1 LKELA
6 LPRISPYNLSDDIL
20 EIMQVLPHRYPL
32 LLVDRILEMELGKR
46 IVGLKNVSINEP
58 YFQGHFPGFP
68 LMPGVYILEALAQVG
83 AILMIKSLDL
93 KIGKY
98 AVVFAGIDDARFKR
112 PVYPGDQLIL
122 ELEAIS
128 LKKSLSKMKGTAK
141 VDNQVVAEAI
151 LYASARELAQ
161 IKKQ

>member
-1 LKELA
+1 M
-6 LPRISPYNLSDDIL
+6 DIL

-32 LLVDRILEMELGKR
+32 LLVDRILEIELGKR

-83 AILMIKSLDL
+83 GILMIKSLNL
-93 KIGKY
+93 EIGKY
-98 AVVFAGIDDARFKR
+98 AVVFAGIDDARFKK

-151 LYASARELAQ
+151 LYASARELSQ
-161 IKKQ
+161 LKK

>member
-1 LKELA
+1 M
-6 LPRISPYNLSDDIL
+6 DIL

-32 LLVDRILEMELGKR
+32 LLVDRILEIELGKR

-83 AILMIKSLDL
+83 GILMIKSLGL
-93 KIGKY
+93 EVGKY
-98 AVVFAGIDDARFKR
+98 AVVFAGIDDARFKK
-112 PVYPGDQLIL
+112 PVYPGDQLVL
-122 ELEAIS
+122 ELEVIT

-151 LYASARELAQ
+151 LYASARELTQ
-161 IKKQ
+161 LKR

>member
-1 LKELA
+1 M
-6 LPRISPYNLSDDIL
+6 DIL

-32 LLVDRILEMELGKR
+32 LLVDRILEMEPGKR

-83 AILMIKSLDL
+83 GILMIKSLGL
-93 KIGKY
+93 EIGKY
-98 AVVFAGIDDARFKR
+98 AVVFAGIDDARFKK

-122 ELEAIS
+122 ELDVVS

-151 LYASARELAQ
+151 LYASARELTQ
-161 IKKQ
+161 LKK

>member
-1 LKELA
+1 
-6 LPRISPYNLSDDIL
+6 
-20 EIMQVLPHRYPL
+20 MQVLPHRYPL
-32 LLVDRILEMELGKR
+32 LLVDRILEIELGKR

-83 AILMIKSLDL
+83 GILMIKSLDL
-93 KIGKY
+93 EVGKY
-98 AVVFAGIDDARFKR
+98 AVVFAGIDDARFKK

-122 ELEAIS
+122 ELEVIT

-141 VDNQVVAEAI
+141 VDDQVVAEAI

-161 IKKQ
+161 LKK

>member
-1 LKELA
+1 M
-6 LPRISPYNLSDDIL
+6 DIL

-32 LLVDRILEMELGKR
+32 LLVDRILEIELGKR

-83 AILMIKSLDL
+83 GILMIKSLNL
-93 KIGKY
+93 EIGKY

-122 ELEAIS
+122 ELDVIS

-141 VDNQVVAEAI
+141 VDDQVVAEAI

-161 IKKQ
+161 LKK

>member
-1 LKELA
+1 M
-6 LPRISPYNLSDDIL
+6 DIL

-32 LLVDRILEMELGKR
+32 LLVDRILEMEPGKR

-83 AILMIKSLDL
+83 GILMIKSLGL
-93 KIGKY
+93 EVGKY

-122 ELEAIS
+122 ELEVIT

-151 LYASARELAQ
+151 LYASARELSQ
-161 IKKQ
+161 LKK

>member
-1 LKELA
+1 
-6 LPRISPYNLSDDIL
+6 
-20 EIMQVLPHRYPL
+20 
-32 LLVDRILEMELGKR
+32 LLVDRILEIELGKR

-83 AILMIKSLDL
+83 GILMIKSLNL
-93 KIGKY
+93 EIGKY

-122 ELEAIS
+122 ELDVIS

-161 IKKQ
+161 LKK

>member
-1 LKELA
+1 M
-6 LPRISPYNLSDDIL
+6 DIL

-32 LLVDRILEMELGKR
+32 LLVDRILEIELGKR

-83 AILMIKSLDL
+83 GILMIKSLGL
-93 KIGKY
+93 EVGKY
-98 AVVFAGIDDARFKR
+98 AVVFAGIDDARFKK
-112 PVYPGDQLIL
+112 PVYPSDQLIL
-122 ELEAIS
+122 ELEVIT

-141 VDNQVVAEAI
+141 VDDQVVAEAI
-151 LYASARELAQ
+151 LYASARELTQ
-161 IKKQ
+161 LKR

>member
-1 LKELA
+1 M
-6 LPRISPYNLSDDIL
+6 DIL

-32 LLVDRILEMELGKR
+32 LLVDRILEIELGKR

-83 AILMIKSLDL
+83 GILMIKSLDL
-93 KIGKY
+93 EIGKY
-98 AVVFAGIDDARFKR
+98 AIVFAGIDDARFKK

-122 ELEAIS
+122 ELQVIT

-151 LYASARELAQ
+151 LYASARELSQ
-161 IKKQ
+161 LKR

>member
-1 LKELA
+1 M
-6 LPRISPYNLSDDIL
+6 DIL

-32 LLVDRILEMELGKR
+32 LLVDRILEIELGKR

-83 AILMIKSLDL
+83 GILMIKSLGL
-93 KIGKY
+93 EIGKY
-98 AVVFAGIDDARFKR
+98 AVVFAGIDDARFKK

-122 ELEAIS
+122 ELEVIIS
-128 LKKSLSKMKGTAK
+128 QKEPFKDEGHR
-141 VDNQVVAEAI
+141 QGG
-151 LYASARELAQ
+151 
-161 IKKQ
+161 

>member
-1 LKELA
+1 M
-6 LPRISPYNLSDDIL
+6 DIL
-20 EIMQVLPHRYPL
+20 EIMQVLPHRYSL
-32 LLVDRILEMELGKR
+32 LLVDRILEIELGKR

-83 AILMIKSLDL
+83 GILMIKSLDL
-93 KIGKY
+93 EIGKY
-98 AVVFAGIDDARFKR
+98 AIVFAGIDDARFKK

-122 ELEAIS
+122 ELEVIS

-151 LYASARELAQ
+151 LYASARELTQ
-161 IKKQ
+161 LKK

>member
-1 LKELA
+1 M
-6 LPRISPYNLSDDIL
+6 DIL

-32 LLVDRILEMELGKR
+32 LLVDRILEMEPGKR

-83 AILMIKSLDL
+83 GILMIKSLGL
-93 KIGKY
+93 EIGKY

-122 ELEAIS
+122 ELEVIT

-141 VDNQVVAEAI
+141 VDDQVVAEAI
-151 LYASARELAQ
+151 LYASARELTQ
-161 IKKQ
+161 LKK

>member
-1 LKELA
+1 M
-6 LPRISPYNLSDDIL
+6 DIL

-32 LLVDRILEMELGKR
+32 LLVDRILEIELGKR

-83 AILMIKSLDL
+83 GILMIKSLGL
-93 KIGKY
+93 EVGKY
-98 AVVFAGIDDARFKR
+98 AVVFAGIDDARFKK

-122 ELEAIS
+122 ELEVIT

-141 VDNQVVAEAI
+141 VDDKVVAEAI
-151 LYASARELAQ
+151 LYASARELSQ
-161 IKKQ
+161 LKK

>member
-1 LKELA
+1 M
-6 LPRISPYNLSDDIL
+6 DIL
-20 EIMQVLPHRYPL
+20 EIMQILPHRYPL
-32 LLVDRILEMELGKR
+32 LLVDRILEIELGRR

-83 AILMIKSLDL
+83 GILMIKSLNL
-93 KIGKY
+93 EIGKY
-98 AVVFAGIDDARFKR
+98 AVVFAGIDDARFKK

-122 ELEAIS
+122 ELEVIT

-151 LYASARELAQ
+151 LYASARELSQ
-161 IKKQ
+161 LKK

>member
-1 LKELA
+1 M
-6 LPRISPYNLSDDIL
+6 DIL
-20 EIMQVLPHRYPL
+20 EIMQILPHRYPL
-32 LLVDRILEMELGKR
+32 LLVDRILEIELGKR

-83 AILMIKSLDL
+83 AILMIKSLNL
-93 KIGKY
+93 EIGKY
-98 AVVFAGIDDARFKR
+98 AVVFAGIDDARFKK

-122 ELEAIS
+122 ELEVIT

-141 VDNQVVAEAI
+141 VDDKVVAEAI
-151 LYASARELAQ
+151 LYASARELSQ
-161 IKKQ
+161 LKK